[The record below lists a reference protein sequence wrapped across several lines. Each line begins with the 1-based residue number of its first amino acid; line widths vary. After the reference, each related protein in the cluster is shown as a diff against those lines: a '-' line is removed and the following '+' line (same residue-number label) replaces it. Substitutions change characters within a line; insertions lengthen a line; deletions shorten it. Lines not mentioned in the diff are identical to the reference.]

1 MPKLNP
7 GIKPPV
13 GRGRYFVFFLTSVFY
28 PFLLLAQP
36 TVTSFA
42 PLSGPVGTI
51 VTITGSNFGATPSA
65 NIVYFGAPRAT
76 VTAASATSLTV
87 TVPAGA
93 NYEPLSL
100 STGGVT
106 PFFSNPLNLPFFH
119 PGQITPAAFWTN
131 PPGPPRGAKPP
142 PHFFYTPTYTCPHS

>member
-65 NIVYFGAPRAT
+65 NIVYFGAARAT

-100 STGGVT
+100 STGGVS
-106 PFFSNPLNLPFFH
+106 PFFPKPLHLTLFH
-119 PGQITPAAFWTN
+119 PRPIKPATPCDI
-131 PPGPPRGAKPP
+131 PPRRK
-142 PHFFYTPTYTCPHS
+142 

>member
-65 NIVYFGAPRAT
+65 NIVYFGAARAT

-100 STGGVT
+100 STRGRAPLFRKPLQLPSFAPRGIT
-106 PFFSNPLNLPFFH
+106 PRAPWSNPT
-119 PGQITPAAFWTN
+119 GCIS
-131 PPGPPRGAKPP
+131 G
-142 PHFFYTPTYTCPHS
+142 